1 MPTQDTTTFQ
11 ICCQSWI
18 IASSYKNFPNGF
30 EWKNPSSPNPSG
42 GCSHT
47 VNTLH
52 NFTISISSVLYFVLF
67 YSHLITHTLSRTHHS
82 TTLLSLTLTLCSV
95 IAVPRFSLHLETP
108 SLPQSQPI
116 TILMAAL
123 ALALLLL
130 AFTGTSS
137 MLFFQTPFLQSNT
150 FFFFFFYSWNPF
162 PFSIF

>member
-1 MPTQDTTTFQ
+1 M
-11 ICCQSWI
+11 
-18 IASSYKNFPNGF
+18 
-30 EWKNPSSPNPSG
+30 
-42 GCSHT
+42 
-47 VNTLH
+47 
-52 NFTISISSVLYFVLF
+52 LYFVLF

-137 MLFFQTPFLQSNT
+137 MLFFQTPFLQSIT
-150 FFFFFFYSWNPF
+150 FFFFFFIVKTLFHF
-162 PFSIF
+162 PYFNYWIYLSLSLSFLFSHNIFKESTSLLARDIFSHVTIIKAPHFLTWSINI